1 MPEQDFDL
9 TPAVELANYKP
20 SYVTM
25 MVPTEAIE
33 DLIKVL
39 RVIVRKAEAIVHDT
53 GVDDASADD
62 VYDLLGTIGDV
73 ARDIV
78 DKAND
83 ALDSIRSV
91 FGY

>member
-1 MPEQDFDL
+1 MPEQDFNL

-25 MVPTEAIE
+25 MVPTDAIE
-33 DLIKVL
+33 DLVKVL
-39 RVIVRKAEAIVHDT
+39 RVIIRKAEAIAHDA

-62 VYDLLGTIGDV
+62 VYDLLGAIGDV
-73 ARDIV
+73 ARDII
-78 DKAND
+78 DKASN

>member
-9 TPAVELANYKP
+9 TPVVELANYKP
-20 SYVTM
+20 SYVAM
-25 MVPTEAIE
+25 MVPTDAIE
-33 DLIKVL
+33 DLVKVL

-73 ARDIV
+73 ARDII

>member
-1 MPEQDFDL
+1 MPEQDDL
-9 TPAVELANYKP
+9 TPVVELANYKP

-62 VYDLLGTIGDV
+62 VYDLLDTIGDV
-73 ARDIV
+73 ARDII

-83 ALDSIRSV
+83 ALDGIRSV